1 MSRELGNANSRPR
14 RPKDRSNF
22 GGFGNE
28 QEENIYTPEEKA
40 AYRRRIVVP
49 PQGYDTRPGEEYLY
63 ENAPRVDEEAPY
75 AEPYYDTDED
85 FYEEGYDPAEQ
96 DDSYFEPIDGD
107 LLEYD
112 EFGRKRK
119 PVRAVPRTESKAR
132 AVWGWVISII
142 AAIIIAFV
150 VRAFFFEIILVD
162 GASMQPTLESDE
174 RLAVEKVSRY
184 FGLPEYGDIIIVHY
198 PNMDGTYVKR
208 VMGLPGDTIE
218 VKNSTVYRNGEP
230 LAETYTSS
238 DPYAD
243 MEAVVV
249 PEDTVFVMGDNRAH
263 SLDSRTAYIGPI
275 DKDEIVGHATFVI
288 WPFDRMH
295 SVG

>member
-1 MSRELGNANSRPR
+1 MNRYDQDLNRQPR

-22 GGFGNE
+22 GGYGGYDKEDYEDSNPD
-28 QEENIYTPEEKA
+28 T
-40 AYRRRIVVP
+40 YRRRIVP
-49 PQGYDTRPGEEYLY
+49 PPEGYDTQPEDEYLY
-63 ENAPRVDEEAPY
+63 EGRPRPDETD
-75 AEPYYDTDED
+75 PYYDTDED
-85 FYEEGYDPAEQ
+85 FYDEEYEPQAQ
-96 DDSYFEPIDGD
+96 DDSYFEPMDDD
-107 LLEYD
+107 LLEFD
-112 EFGRKRK
+112 EFGRRRK

-132 AVWGWVISII
+132 AVWGWIISIV

-162 GASMQPTLESDE
+162 GQSMLPTLQSDE

-198 PNMDGTYVKR
+198 PNMEGTYVKR
-208 VMGLPGDTIE
+208 VIGLPGDTLE
-218 VKNSTVYRNGEP
+218 VKDSTVYRNGEP
-230 LAETYTSS
+230 LSESYISS

-243 MEAVVV
+243 MDAVSV

-275 DKDEIVGHATFVI
+275 AKDEIVGHATFVI

-295 SVG
+295 SVS

>member
-1 MSRELGNANSRPR
+1 MNRYDRNLDDAPR

-22 GGFGNE
+22 GGYGGYDKEDYEDSN
-28 QEENIYTPEEKA
+28 QKT
-40 AYRRRIVVP
+40 YRRRIIVP
-49 PQGYDTRPGEEYLY
+49 PEGYDIEPDNEYRYEGRPVL
-63 ENAPRVDEEAPY
+63 DETD
-75 AEPYYDTDED
+75 PYYDTDED
-85 FYEEGYDPAEQ
+85 FYDEDYEPDTR
-96 DDSYFEPIDGD
+96 DDSYFEPIDDD

-119 PVRAVPRTESKAR
+119 PVRAIPRTESKAR
-132 AVWGWVISII
+132 AVWGWIISII

-162 GASMQPTLESDE
+162 GESMLPTLQSDE

-208 VMGLPGDTIE
+208 VIGLPGDTLE
-218 VKNSTVYRNGEP
+218 VKDSTVYRNGEP
-230 LAETYTSS
+230 LSETYISS

-243 MEAVVV
+243 MDAVTV
-249 PEDTVFVMGDNRAH
+249 PEDTVLVMGDNRAH

-295 SVG
+295 SVS

>member
-1 MSRELGNANSRPR
+1 MSRDLGNENNRPYRPR
-14 RPKDRSNF
+14 DRSNF
-22 GGFGNE
+22 GGYGND
-28 QEENIYTPEEKA
+28 EEFYTPPKEDS
-40 AYRRRIVVP
+40 YRRRIVVP
-49 PQGYDTRPGEEYLY
+49 PLGYDTQPEEDYLY
-63 ENAPRVDEEAPY
+63 ENAPHIEEDAPY
-75 AEPYYDTDED
+75 EEPYYDTDED
-85 FYEEGYDPAEQ
+85 FYAESYERDDQ
-96 DDSYFEPIDGD
+96 DDTYFEPIDDD

-132 AVWGWVISII
+132 AIWGWIVSII
-142 AAIIIAFV
+142 IAVVIAFV

-198 PNMDGTYVKR
+198 PNMEGTYVKR
-208 VMGLPGDTIE
+208 VMGLPGDTLE

-230 LAETYTSS
+230 LSETYISA

-243 MEAVVV
+243 MEAVTV
-249 PEDTVFVMGDNRAH
+249 PADTVFVMGDNRAH

-288 WPFDRMH
+288 WPLDRMH
-295 SVG
+295 SVS

>member
-1 MSRELGNANSRPR
+1 MNRYDQDLNRQPR

-22 GGFGNE
+22 GGYGGYDKEDYEDSNPD
-28 QEENIYTPEEKA
+28 T
-40 AYRRRIVVP
+40 YRRRIIP
-49 PQGYDTRPGEEYLY
+49 PPEGYDTQPEDEYLY
-63 ENAPRVDEEAPY
+63 EGRPHPDETD
-75 AEPYYDTDED
+75 PYYDTDED
-85 FYEEGYDPAEQ
+85 FYDEEYEPQTQ
-96 DDSYFEPIDGD
+96 DDSYFEPIDDD

-112 EFGRKRK
+112 EFGRRRK

-132 AVWGWVISII
+132 AVWGWIISIV

-162 GASMQPTLESDE
+162 GQSMLPTLQSDE

-198 PNMDGTYVKR
+198 PNMEGTYVKR
-208 VMGLPGDTIE
+208 VIGLPGDTLE
-218 VKNSTVYRNGEP
+218 VKDSTVYRNGEP
-230 LAETYTSS
+230 LSESYISS

-243 MEAVVV
+243 MDAVSV
-249 PEDTVFVMGDNRAH
+249 PADTVFVMGDNRAH

-275 DKDEIVGHATFVI
+275 AKDEIVGHATFVI

-295 SVG
+295 SVS